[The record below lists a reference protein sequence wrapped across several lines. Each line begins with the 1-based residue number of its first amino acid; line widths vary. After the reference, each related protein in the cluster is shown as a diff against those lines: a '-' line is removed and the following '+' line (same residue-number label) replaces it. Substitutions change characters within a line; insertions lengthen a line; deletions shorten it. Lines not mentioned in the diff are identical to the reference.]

1 MNNPYISYSWKDRIS
16 EYPTR
21 RKLTST
27 ADPTDVKQVYVQRD
41 EGEISEEGTP
51 YTAQIMNALES
62 RINAAFAALAPSA
75 FVEVSGTLEEGETT
89 ITLLSAAITT
99 DSTIEYFA
107 DREGIDEPQKTIAPG
122 SVTLTFPAAFDY
134 DLGLKVRV
142 W

>member
-41 EGEISEEGTP
+41 EGDIDEEGTP
-51 YTAQIMNALES
+51 YTAQIMNAFES

-99 DSTIEYFA
+99 ESTIEVFA
-107 DREGIDEPQKTIAPG
+107 SRDGVDEPQKTVAAG
-122 SVTLTFPAAFDY
+122 SVTLTFPNAFDN
-134 DLGLKVRV
+134 DLGVKVRV